1 MIKGE
6 RGKTSSFLISFPSYP
21 FSCFSFLV
29 FIFALAT
36 SCARSDSAQNENR
49 ANIMN
54 EEQSRAVVLYTALGD
69 STGAGVGARQGGG
82 YVARLFERI
91 KKERREARL
100 TNLCVSGATTEDVL
114 RDQVRPATRTRPTL
128 ITLGIGINDI
138 GHGMTVERFAAN
150 YEEIIKRLKTET
162 SARIV
167 ITNIPDI
174 SFAPVVPPSEH
185 ATLRR
190 RINAFNEKIHAI
202 AERYQLHMVDAYSE
216 THKVMESHPEF
227 FSEDG
232 FHPSDTGYER
242 WAEVMW
248 PTVKAAISN

>member
-1 MIKGE
+1 MVKGGRE
-6 RGKTSSFLISFPSYP
+6 KARMCFTCFPFFTFLLFPLLL
-21 FSCFSFLV
+21 C
-29 FIFALAT
+29 ALMG
-36 SCARSDSAQNENR
+36 CAPDSAKENK
-49 ANIMN
+49 ANMMR
-54 EEQSRAVVLYTALGD
+54 EEQSERVVQYTALGD

-91 KKERREARL
+91 KKEQRDARL

-128 ITLGIGINDI
+128 VTLGIGINDI
-138 GHGMTVERFAAN
+138 GHGMAVERFAVN

-162 SARIV
+162 SASIV

-174 SFAPVVPPSEH
+174 SFAPVIPPSEH
-185 ATLRR
+185 EYLRR
-190 RINAFNEKIHAI
+190 RINAFNEKIRAI
-202 AERYQLHMVDAYSE
+202 AERYKLHMVDAYAE
-216 THKVMESHPEF
+216 THKVIQSHPEF

-248 PTVKAAISN
+248 PAIKIAIDSRN